1 LGRVVVLE
9 VSPPFQERNCSGAVC
24 AGNVARFINHSCDPN
39 LVKQIVYTEGCS
51 ALKYKMVLVAA
62 RCGAG
67 SLALGRLWA
76 GN

>member
-1 LGRVVVLE
+1 M
-9 VSPPFQERNCSGAVC
+9 
-24 AGNVARFINHSCDPN
+24 ARFINHSCDPN